1 MLESPEP
8 APTTTERNMTR
19 DQLVGTWKVLELK
32 TTSGG
37 KISHPL
43 GDQPEGFVSMTP
55 TRLWLLLVDSRRK
68 PPATPTLSDEEAV
81 TAMKSHVGWTGKYT
95 TEQTP
100 EGLTL
105 TARVDTASSHAITG
119 DDRVYLTRLD
129 GDRLTMKSPGT
140 IVPMTGLPSVVEIE
154 LVRAD

>member
-1 MLESPEP
+1 
-8 APTTTERNMTR
+8 
-19 DQLVGTWKVLELK
+19 
-32 TTSGG
+32 
-37 KISHPL
+37 
-43 GDQPEGFVSMTP
+43 MTP
-55 TRLWLLLVDSRRK
+55 TRLWLLFVASRRK
-68 PPATPTLSDEEAV
+68 LPATPTLSDEEAV
-81 TAMKSHVGWTGKYT
+81 AAMKSHVGWTG
-95 TEQTP
+95 TP

-119 DDRVYLTRLD
+119 DDRVYLTRPD